1 MQLGTRWPLGEAPPE
16 KLTDAV
22 VLAIRD
28 AEAQLAAADTS
39 QLDTAQLD
47 TAQWR
52 WTLTYLESRPVV
64 QLDDGT
70 TIRMGHDGS
79 VTTTYED

>member
-1 MQLGTRWPLGEAPPE
+1 MQLGTRWAVGTVTPASLAE
-16 KLTDAV
+16 AV

-28 AEAQLAAADTS
+28 TEAQLAEVDTS
-39 QLDTAQLD
+39 
-47 TAQWR
+47 QWR

-70 TIRMGHDGS
+70 TIRVGHDGS
-79 VTTTYED
+79 VAVIYED

>member
-1 MQLGTRWPLGEAPPE
+1 MQLGTRWAVGATPPE
-16 KLTDAV
+16 KLDGSV

-28 AEAQLAAADTS
+28 AEAQLAEV
-39 QLDTAQLD
+39 D

-52 WTLTYLESRPVV
+52 WTLTWLESRPVV

-70 TIRMGHDGS
+70 TIRVGHDGV

>member
-1 MQLGTRWPLGEAPPE
+1 MQLGTRWAVGAVPPANLAE
-16 KLTDAV
+16 AV

-28 AEAQLAAADTS
+28 AEAQLAEADTS
-39 QLDTAQLD
+39 
-47 TAQWR
+47 QWR

-70 TIRMGHDGS
+70 TIRMGHDGT
-79 VTTTYED
+79 VATTYED